1 MCHVICHSQLRDSI
15 YLEGDDAVPAGHGH
29 DSQSRGVVINKGSE
43 KIHND
48 SSLALVA
55 DQTSVSLKQVSTQG
69 TTGVIAGAEP
79 LVQTRRVELLLASP
93 TRQLGQRVVSPVEDV
108 ETDVAFLKKYN

>member
-1 MCHVICHSQLRDSI
+1 MICLSQLEDSI

-29 DSQSRGVVINKGSE
+29 VSQSRGVIINNSSE

-108 ETDVAFLKKYN
+108 ETDVAFLKKNN